1 MKKIIF
7 FEEFV
12 LVLFVFS
19 NSLAYYILYNE
30 LIVLVLG
37 IVLSSFILILLLFYY
52 IFHQNPAMMRQALL
66 FPSLYLLTGLCFV
79 FQDPDV
85 IRVFTDLNS
94 ESSFLPSLLSLI
106 LLIITVG
113 CQVSPNTNIEF
124 ANLIL
129 GILSFCLTVNHIKTT
144 GRSIYLFLALIAI
157 FFENIKS
164 KVLAKHRLSLKE
176 YQEVH
181 PEKEYDMEFEEITN
195 KLQVCMSLLEEVLKQ
210 PGIPTDKIKES
221 LNNIKSV
228 SLCLQKK
235 SNIYSVKINS
245 VTRNMDEQDRMFIKE
260 SCFDNELISNE
271 LANNYGIKFQPES
284 VYGVT
289 ELSGLLKNIGKD

>member
-129 GILSFCLTVNHIKTT
+129 GILSFCLTVN
-144 GRSIYLFLALIAI
+144 RS
-157 FFENIKS
+157 KS
-164 KVLAKHRLSLKE
+164 T
-176 YQEVH
+176 Q
-181 PEKEYDMEFEEITN
+181 
-195 KLQVCMSLLEEVLKQ
+195 
-210 PGIPTDKIKES
+210 
-221 LNNIKSV
+221 
-228 SLCLQKK
+228 
-235 SNIYSVKINS
+235 
-245 VTRNMDEQDRMFIKE
+245 
-260 SCFDNELISNE
+260 
-271 LANNYGIKFQPES
+271 
-284 VYGVT
+284 
-289 ELSGLLKNIGKD
+289 